1 MPDDSVSEISEWSRK
16 RPAEWW
22 PEDEG
27 YRGWCSV
34 CISRLHRYRRSRE
47 YREYRE
53 YREHRVRVVVKDA
66 SEGEAQEA
74 MVKKAR
80 WHGHFVESSDTRAG
94 FELLMVFS

>member
-1 MPDDSVSEISEWSRK
+1 MALWQKARSSQRAWTTSALLGKAPCYAKI
-16 RPAEWW
+16 
-22 PEDEG
+22 
-27 YRGWCSV
+27 YQ
-34 CISRLHRYRRSRE
+34 YRRSRE